1 MAKQRHVQ
9 AFGVQREEPSVTL
22 ITQALLM
29 IAKETQREADET
41 EPDDAPTSGLNEQER
56 NVL

>member
-22 ITQALLM
+22 ITQALL
-29 IAKETQREADET
+29 ILAKEIQQEADES
-41 EPDDAPTSGLNEQER
+41 EPDEAPASRLNEQER
-56 NVL
+56 NVP